1 MYYLNVTK
9 IIYRLMMPRSSIKCD
24 RLDWK
29 SSSTSPTLK
38 MRRRTMVH
46 QCGACHR
53 TSYAKVR
60 KSAKVN
66 KRNLS
71 ERTRIFS
78 VYLLPLPVLGL
89 MCIYIYICVC
99 VCVCVCVCMQA
110 LLFIRWGFDGD
121 FYSLWV
127 MPLRGVDG
135 ELSSQRY
142 GS

>member
-1 MYYLNVTK
+1 
-9 IIYRLMMPRSSIKCD
+9 
-24 RLDWK
+24 
-29 SSSTSPTLK
+29 
-38 MRRRTMVH
+38 MVH
-46 QCGACHR
+46 RCDACHR
-53 TSYAKVR
+53 TSDAKVR

-89 MCIYIYICVC
+89 MYIYVC
-99 VCVCVCVCMQA
+99 VCVCTQA
-110 LLFIRWGFDGD
+110 LLSIHWGFDGD

-127 MPLRGVDG
+127 TPLRGVDG
-135 ELSSQRY
+135 KLSSQRY